1 MTVVSW
7 CGAGAPAGVPASSG
21 SHRAR
26 GAAKVGAMAISGYP
40 PSAIP
45 WPMAVDWSAIELGSY
60 LTSAADP
67 AIQRVPTRCPPWT
80 IRDLTAHLAA
90 TFRRFADQ
98 LDRASSNDLTAPFG
112 PGDLGRENLRAVEL
126 FRSDPLQALERQAT
140 RFLDQARRS
149 PVGRLMGHQRGP
161 IPVGLQVMW
170 GLSELAVHHDD
181 LADAT
186 HTSYRPSDRVVAALV
201 AMKES
206 IDGFEAGGDSWLDY
220 LRSTG
225 RDPKSP

>member
-1 MTVVSW
+1 
-7 CGAGAPAGVPASSG
+7 
-21 SHRAR
+21 
-26 GAAKVGAMAISGYP
+26 MAISDYP

-90 TFRRFADQ
+90 TFRRFAGQ
-98 LDRASSNDLTAPFG
+98 LDKADSGDLTAPFG
-112 PGDLGRENLRAVEL
+112 PGDLSRENLTAVEL
-126 FRSDPLQALERQAT
+126 FRGDPLQELERQAT
-140 RFLDQARRS
+140 RFLGQARHSR
-149 PVGRLMGHQRGP
+149 VGRLMGHQRGP
-161 IPVGLQVMW
+161 VPVGLQVMW
-170 GLSELAVHHDD
+170 GLNELAVHHDD
-181 LADAT
+181 LAAAIG
-186 HTSYRPSDRVVAALV
+186 TSYRPSDRVVAAL
-201 AMKES
+201 AGMKEA
-206 IDGFEAGGDSWLDY
+206 IDGFQAGGDSWLDY

>member
-1 MTVVSW
+1 
-7 CGAGAPAGVPASSG
+7 
-21 SHRAR
+21 
-26 GAAKVGAMAISGYP
+26 MAISDYP

-45 WPMAVDWSAIELGSY
+45 WPMAVDWSAIELVGY

-90 TFRRFADQ
+90 TFGRFADQ
-98 LDRASSNDLTAPFG
+98 LDRASFGDLTGPFG
-112 PGDLGRENLRAVEL
+112 PGDLSRENLCAVEL
-126 FRSDPLQALERQAT
+126 FRGDALQALERQAA

-149 PVGRLMGHQRGP
+149 RVGRLMGHQRGP
-161 IPVGLQVMW
+161 VPVGLQVMW

-186 HTSYRPSDRVVAALV
+186 GTSYRPNDLVVAALV
-201 AMKES
+201 GMKEA
-206 IDGFEAGGDSWLDY
+206 IDGFHRGGDPWLDY